1 MRNYYFL
8 ANALPEL
15 LIDSKPVISYKAVMT
30 MFNENLT
37 TSDLEQVKT
46 LRLYYDILNIQ
57 RLIEQES
64 FDFRANLGSNQLK
77 DSLLNYENLPSY
89 VFEFFEAYSENSDRI
104 ANFSKLMSFYF
115 DEESKKGSVLS
126 DIIQF
131 EKELRL
137 TLIGY
142 RAHRL
147 GLDLGHELRFEDQD
161 DEIIRDLLN
170 KKDHSGFDFGHKY
183 ARLSEMLQEA
193 LGNPLQEERVI
204 NTFRFNFYSNYQVG
218 HPFSLHFLLA
228 FVMKL
233 MIVED
238 FEGHDSIRGEQILNS
253 IAQVGTQ

>member
-1 MRNYYFL
+1 MTNQPHDWNGNNIL
-8 ANALPEL
+8 
-15 LIDSKPVISYKAVMT
+15 DDVVYKEDEA
-30 MFNENLT
+30 
-37 TSDLEQVKT
+37 K
-46 LRLYYDILNIQ
+46 
-57 RLIEQES
+57 
-64 FDFRANLGSNQLK
+64 
-77 DSLLNYENLPSY
+77 
-89 VFEFFEAYSENSDRI
+89 EF
-104 ANFSKLMSFYF
+104 
-115 DEESKKGSVLS
+115 
-126 DIIQF
+126 
-131 EKELRL
+131 
-137 TLIGY
+137 
-142 RAHRL
+142 
-147 GLDLGHELRFEDQD
+147 
-161 DEIIRDLLN
+161 RDLLN

>member
-15 LIDSKPVISYKAVMT
+15 LINSKPVISYNAVMT
-30 MFNENLT
+30 MLNENLT
-37 TSDLEQVKT
+37 ASDLEQVKI
-46 LRLYYDILNIQ
+46 LRQYYDILNIQ
-57 RLIEQES
+57 RLIEEEA
-64 FDFRANLGSNQLK
+64 FDFRSNLNSNQLK
-77 DSLLNYENLPSY
+77 DSLLNHENLPPY
-89 VFEFFEAYSENSDRI
+89 VFEFFEEYSESSDRI
-104 ANFSKLMSFYF
+104 ANFSKLMSSYF
-115 DEESKKGSVLS
+115 NIQSNKCSVLA

-131 EKELRL
+131 ERELRL

-147 GLDLGHELRFEDQD
+147 GLDLAHELRFEDLD
-161 DEIIRDLLN
+161 DEMITDLLN
-170 KKDHSGFDFGHKY
+170 KKDHSSFDFGAKY
-183 ARLSEMLQEA
+183 ASLSEMLQDA
-193 LGNPLQEERVI
+193 LGNPLQEERAI

-238 FEGHDSIRGEQILNS
+238 FEGHDSMRGEQILNS